1 MAKKRTIKGPGAAD
15 FLTAP
20 GGIDFPETDP
30 SKGTAQLR
38 EPGLVDDPLEFEP
51 QLDPPD
57 EVLER
62 ERTIDLSTTDLP
74 TAKDTKDTK
83 S

>member
-1 MAKKRTIKGPGAAD
+1 VAKKRTIKGPGAAD
-15 FLTAP
+15 FLAAP

-38 EPGLVDDPLEFEP
+38 ERGLVDDPADLEP

-62 ERTIDLSTTDLP
+62 ERTIDLSTTDHSR
-74 TAKDTKDTK
+74 TKDTK